1 MLSGC
6 VTNPVAEWG
15 TDGLTVK
22 VDEEAGTAVI
32 LNNLGD
38 STGER
43 ETVNLIG
50 CDRSHIIPEV
60 EGNISE
66 TSYNEKVH
74 IDGWLAASQ
83 SFPDGVEVVGGAEAA
98 SVSSVIVRLTD
109 YDNARQSEAGRLSI
123 TKWDYPTTG
132 IKARPP
138 GYMKSSD
145 FPQSGWSVV
154 GLVPG
159 NENVLKGFA
168 ALDWN
173 QKVSLEGWLM
183 NGNDTDGSW
192 YPVAVRAT
200 DDGHCRIFAGIG
212 NAGFSGSMVVT
223 SIRLED
229 HGTIDDGHAYNAY
242 KVRYLGSSGYVLLLM
257 AAVAGAFVLYVGST
271 GVIRTGAKWSAKQML
286 SEAQMIAARGMR
298 RELKE
303 AKTTIEEATGTAMDL
318 EKPDVE
324 KRKKLSRLDAGASVE
339 LDEFDVMGALTSHR
353 RDPRALGSR
362 QGGGVISTEEADE
375 MDAELTELQEGLTAQ
390 REYEMEAK
398 KSGRR
403 GVFVPETQA
412 SEVQEEAEPEKALKI
427 QRKRKVKEPEPKPEP
442 EPEKPKR
449 KRKGP
454 SVAED
459 DDFSDFS
466 L

>member
-109 YDNARQSEAGRLSI
+109 YDNARQSENGRLSI

-154 GLVPG
+154 GLVPA

-324 KRKKLSRLDAGASVE
+324 KQEKLSKLDEGASVD
-339 LDEFDVMGALTSHR
+339 LSDFDVEGALR
-353 RDPRALGSR
+353 GQRPDPRALGSR
-362 QGGGVISTEEADE
+362 PGGGVISTVEADE
-375 MDAELTELQEGLTAQ
+375 MDVELSELQEDLASQ
-390 REYEMEAK
+390 REFEMEAK
-398 KSGRR
+398 KGGRR
-403 GVFVPETQA
+403 GVFVPE
-412 SEVQEEAEPEKALKI
+412 SEAPEEPTEPEKALKI
-427 QRKRKVKEPEPKPEP
+427 RRKRKVKEAQPEPEPEP
-442 EPEKPKR
+442 EPEKP

>member
-15 TDGLTVK
+15 TDGLTVE
-22 VDEEAGTAVI
+22 VDEGAGTAVI

-43 ETVNLIG
+43 ETVNLVG

-66 TSYNEKVH
+66 TSYKEKVH
-74 IDGWLAASQ
+74 IDGWLTASK
-83 SFPDGVEVVGGAEAA
+83 SFPEGVEVVGGAEAA

-109 YDNARQSEAGRLSI
+109 YDNARQNENGRLSI

-183 NGNDTDGSW
+183 HGNESDGSW
-192 YPVAVRAT
+192 YPMAVRAT

-223 SIRLED
+223 SIRLEK
-229 HGTIDDGHAYNAY
+229 HGTIDDDHAYNAY
-242 KVRYLGSSGYVLLLM
+242 KVRYLGSSGYVLLLL

-271 GVIRTGAKWSAKQML
+271 GVIRTGAKWSAKKML
-286 SEAQMIAARGMR
+286 SEAQMVAAKGMR

-303 AKTTIEEATGTAMDL
+303 AKTTIEEATGTEMDL

-324 KRKKLSRLDAGASVE
+324 KEEKLSK
-339 LDEFDVMGALTSHR
+339 LDEGARVDLGDFDVEGALR
-353 RDPRALGSR
+353 GQRPDPRALGSR
-362 QGGGVISTEEADE
+362 PEGGGISTVEADE
-375 MDAELTELQEGLTAQ
+375 MDVELSELQEDLAAQ
-390 REYEMEAK
+390 REYEMDAK

-403 GVFVPETQA
+403 GVFVPE
-412 SEVQEEAEPEKALKI
+412 SEGSEEPAEPEKARKTR
-427 QRKRKVKEPEPKPEP
+427 RKRKVKEAEPEPEP
-442 EPEKPKR
+442 EPEKP

>member
-15 TDGLTVK
+15 TDGLTVE
-22 VDEEAGTAVI
+22 VDEGAGTAVI

-43 ETVNLIG
+43 ETVNLVG

-66 TSYNEKVH
+66 TSYKEKVH
-74 IDGWLAASQ
+74 IDGWLTASK
-83 SFPDGVEVVGGAEAA
+83 SFPEGVEVVGGAEAA

-109 YDNARQSEAGRLSI
+109 YDNARQNENGRLSI

-183 NGNDTDGSW
+183 HGNESDGSW
-192 YPVAVRAT
+192 YPMAVRAT

-223 SIRLED
+223 SIRLEK
-229 HGTIDDGHAYNAY
+229 HGTIDDDHAYNAY
-242 KVRYLGSSGYVLLLM
+242 KVRYLGSSGYVLLLL

-271 GVIRTGAKWSAKQML
+271 GVIRTGAKWSAKKML
-286 SEAQMIAARGMR
+286 SEAQMVAAKGMR

-303 AKTTIEEATGTAMDL
+303 AKTTIEEATGTEMDL

-324 KRKKLSRLDAGASVE
+324 KEEKLSK
-339 LDEFDVMGALTSHR
+339 LDEGARVDLGDFDVEGALR
-353 RDPRALGSR
+353 GQRPDPRALGSR
-362 QGGGVISTEEADE
+362 PEGGVISTVEADE
-375 MDAELTELQEGLTAQ
+375 MDVELSELQEDLAAQ
-390 REYEMEAK
+390 REYEMDAK

-403 GVFVPETQA
+403 GVFVPE
-412 SEVQEEAEPEKALKI
+412 SEGSEEPAEPEKARKTR
-427 QRKRKVKEPEPKPEP
+427 RKRKVKEAEPEPEP
-442 EPEKPKR
+442 EPEKP

>member
-15 TDGLTVK
+15 VDGLTVI
-22 VDEEAGTAVI
+22 VDEESGTAAI

-43 ETVNLIG
+43 EAVNLVG
-50 CDRSHIIPEV
+50 CDRNHIIPEV
-60 EGNISE
+60 NGNISE
-66 TSYNEKVH
+66 DSYKEKVH
-74 IDGWLAASQ
+74 IDGWLAASK
-83 SFPDGVEVVGGAEAA
+83 SFPDGVDVVGGAEAA
-98 SVSSVIVRLTD
+98 SVSSVIVRLTI
-109 YDNARQSEAGRLSI
+109 YDNATQNENGRLSI

-183 NGNDTDGSW
+183 HGNESDESW
-192 YPVAVRAT
+192 YPQAVRAT

-212 NAGFSGSMVVT
+212 NAGFSGSMLVT
-223 SIRLED
+223 SIRLENQ
-229 HGTIDDGHAYNAY
+229 GTIDDDHAYNAY

-257 AAVAGAFVLYVGST
+257 AAFAGAFVLYVGST
-271 GVIRTGAKWSAKQML
+271 GVIRTGAKWSAKRML
-286 SEAQMIAARGMR
+286 SEAQMVAAKGMR

-303 AKTTIEEATGTAMDL
+303 AKTTIEEATGSEMDL
-318 EKPDVE
+318 EKPEVE
-324 KRKKLSRLDAGASVE
+324 KEEKLSKLDEGASV
-339 LDEFDVMGALTSHR
+339 DFDDFDVEGALR
-353 RDPRALGSR
+353 GQRPDPRALGSR
-362 QGGGVISTEEADE
+362 PGGGVISTVEADE
-375 MDAELTELQEGLTAQ
+375 MDVELSELQEDLAAQ
-390 REYEMEAK
+390 REYEMEAQK
-398 KSGRR
+398 GGRR
-403 GVFVPETQA
+403 AVFVPDSEA
-412 SEVQEEAEPEKALKI
+412 SEEAAEPKKARKTK
-427 QRKRKVKEPEPKPEP
+427 RKRKVKEAEPEP
-442 EPEKPKR
+442 EPEKSKR
-449 KRKGP
+449 EGP

>member
-22 VDEEAGTAVI
+22 VDEDAGTAVI

-43 ETVNLIG
+43 ETVNLVG
-50 CDRSHIIPEV
+50 CNRSHIIPEV
-60 EGNISE
+60 EGNISK
-66 TSYNEKVH
+66 TSYREKVH
-74 IDGWLAASQ
+74 IDGWLAASK

-109 YDNARQSEAGRLSI
+109 YDNARQNENGRLTI

-154 GLVPG
+154 GLIPG

-168 ALDWN
+168 GLDWN
-173 QKVSLEGWLM
+173 QKVSIEGWLM
-183 NGNDTDGSW
+183 HGNESDGSW

-223 SIRLED
+223 SIRLEKQ
-229 HGTIDDGHAYNAY
+229 GTIDDDHAYNAY
-242 KVRYLGSSGYVLLLM
+242 KVRYLGSSGYVLLLL

-271 GVIRTGAKWSAKQML
+271 GVIRTGAKWSAKKML
-286 SEAQMIAARGMR
+286 SEAQMVAAKGMR

-324 KRKKLSRLDAGASVE
+324 EQEKLSK
-339 LDEFDVMGALTSHR
+339 LDEGAKVNLDDFDVEGALR
-353 RDPRALGSR
+353 GQRPDPRALGSR
-362 QGGGVISTEEADE
+362 PEGGVISTVEADE
-375 MDAELTELQEGLTAQ
+375 MDVELSELQEDLAAQ

-403 GVFVPETQA
+403 GVFVPESEA
-412 SEVQEEAEPEKALKI
+412 SEEPTEPEKARKTRRKRKVREAEPE
-427 QRKRKVKEPEPKPEP
+427 PEP
-442 EPEKPKR
+442 EPEKP